1 MNLSHIRIL
10 VTVVE
15 TGSFTKAAEILEL
28 TQSGVSHAI
37 SSLESELE
45 ISLLVR
51 ERSGITLTESGE
63 RILNHCREILNRVN
77 CISEEAQ
84 RFSNMEKGK
93 IRIGSFPSAIS
104 RLLPKI
110 LASFHRKLPNVEI
123 VLFEGTDE
131 EVLEWLKSSTI
142 DIAFTSTQEVGFEVI
157 PVSRDQYYAVL
168 PSEYQHFESQFLD
181 IAKVKNEPFIM
192 PKGGCQPLIME
203 TFEKIGIAPDIKYSV
218 RDMSTVLSMVQEGLG
233 WTILPEKV
241 LPNLLK
247 SVSTIPLYPHVW
259 RDIGLAVNS
268 LRECPDIVK
277 SFIEEAKKVYQVKQ

>member
-10 VTVVE
+10 VAVVE
-15 TGSFTKAAEILEL
+15 TGSFTKAAEILDI

-84 RFSNMEKGK
+84 RFSNIEKGK

-110 LASFHRKLPNVEI
+110 LASFQRKLPNVEI
-123 VLFEGTDE
+123 VLFEGTDK

-142 DIAFTSTQEVGFEVI
+142 DIAFTSSQEPGFEMI

-168 PSEYQHFESQFLD
+168 PSEDHLLKSKFLD
-181 IAKVKNEPFIM
+181 VSKVKSEPFIM

-203 TFEKIGIAPDIKYSV
+203 TFGKIGITPDIKYSV
-218 RDMSTVLSMVQEGLG
+218 QDMGTVLSMVQEGLG
-233 WTILPEKV
+233 WTIVPEKV
-241 LPNLLK
+241 LPSELTG
-247 SVSTIPLYPHVW
+247 VSPIPLYPAVW
-259 RDIGLAVNS
+259 RDIGLAVLS
-268 LRECPDIVK
+268 LKESPDIVK
-277 SFIEEAKKVYQVKQ
+277 SFIEEAKIVYQVKQ